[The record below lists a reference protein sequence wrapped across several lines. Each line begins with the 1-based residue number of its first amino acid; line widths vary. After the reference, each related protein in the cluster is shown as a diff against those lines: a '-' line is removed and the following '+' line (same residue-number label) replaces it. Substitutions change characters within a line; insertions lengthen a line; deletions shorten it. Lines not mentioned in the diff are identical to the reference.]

1 MVYRNDNK
9 SKVNGYKISEGDII
23 KLGNL
28 ILKIRCIH
36 LKKSLSKT
44 NSKSLTFNTFN
55 DNIDI
60 IKDNLIET
68 NRLKNNDILKIRS
81 NENIFNNII
90 KKNNKKNKICRICY
104 LNEDETQ
111 YKDNPLI
118 KPCKCSGTMK
128 YIHLRCL
135 LQWIKAKTNIENS
148 EENKNLTIVSMNNI
162 SCELCNIKYPEY
174 IIHKGKL
181 YNLIDLEQ
189 YENKDDNYLIIDK
202 IANLENE
209 YENENENYRCIIK
222 FNENDNNI
230 RIGNGV
236 ENDLIIIDDSID
248 LNHCFFNLKL
258 NGDVYLCDCNSRFG
272 TLVLIQNEYFEIL
285 PEQNLHIQVGRA
297 FFNIKIK
304 KSCSFLCCCGVR
316 EKNGNSYE
324 RMNKIQIVY
333 KYRDFI
339 NSQAYIEE
347 DSDDDNNQNEI
358 DQVAIDKYKQN
369 IPYLNIKTKDNIL
382 ENMDEKFLNKNNI

>member
-1 MVYRNDNK
+1 M
-9 SKVNGYKISEGDII
+9 
-23 KLGNL
+23 
-28 ILKIRCIH
+28 
-36 LKKSLSKT
+36 
-44 NSKSLTFNTFN
+44 
-55 DNIDI
+55 
-60 IKDNLIET
+60 
-68 NRLKNNDILKIRS
+68 
-81 NENIFNNII
+81 FNNP
-90 KKNNKKNKICRICY
+90 KKNNNKNRICRICY
-104 LNEDETQ
+104 LNEYETN